1 MFQKKKNN
9 IATISQLDSAPI
21 STVLASDIVLKGD
34 ISGEQAIKIDGNII
48 GNVTVKNGI
57 IVGDKA
63 DITGD
68 LNSDNIIIYGT
79 TTGNITCNELIIKST
94 GKVNGEIKTQD
105 IEIEMGGKYNGKL
118 DMQLNTSVVKKLEAK

>member
-21 STVLASDIVLKGD
+21 STVLASDIVFKGD

-48 GNVTVKNGI
+48 GNVAVKNGI

-63 DITGD
+63 NINGN
-68 LNSDNIIIYGT
+68 LNSDNIIVYGSI
-79 TTGNITCNELIIKST
+79 TGDISCNELIIKSS
-94 GKVNGEIKTQD
+94 GRVDGEIKTQN

-118 DMQLNTSVVKKLEAK
+118 DMQMESAKVKKLEA